1 MVRDLETT
9 YNYPIVANIRIG
21 EKDGKRL
28 KGLNYFTLH
37 KDSKTNNNIV
47 EYLKKTLGDEPKEI
61 IIKFLSDE
69 PYDEAYYRYKKS
81 GLWCKGDGKKAN
93 FRNENNWNECECS
106 KDCSYRE
113 NNECNQIGKLYF
125 VIKDEELGGICCFQT
140 KSHYSMNNI
149 KKTLAYC
156 RAMNIDIKEKY
167 FRLSVEEQT
176 NIKMQKYNVIKLSL
190 DLSKKV
196 QKTLENEEK
205 NENINSDIVKKTS
218 KQSKE
223 NLDNVGKCEEESKK
237 GQVVDN
243 KPKKKLECEKETDN
257 IKTDVSQKDS
267 EQSKEKSENI
277 SSRENHEKESREE
290 QIDNNENIVILYDLH
305 DLTKGEKVVKEANFC
320 NMNDELITVLIHP
333 SIVDEVNKWQES
345 SAIIPTIEKQG
356 KYNVLT
362 GYKDVGIL
370 KKAI

>member
-1 MVRDLETT
+1 MVKDLENT
-9 YNYPIVANIRIG
+9 YNYPLVANIRIG
-21 EKDGKRL
+21 EKEGKRP
-28 KGLNYFTLH
+28 KGLNYFTAHEDKHTDLH
-37 KDSKTNNNIV
+37 IV
-47 EYLKKTLGDEPKEI
+47 EFFKEHFGEKPKEI
-61 IIKFLSDE
+61 TINFLVDE
-69 PYDEAYYRYKKS
+69 PFETDYLRYGKS
-81 GLWCKGDGKKAN
+81 GLLCKGDGEKAS
-93 FRNENNWNECECS
+93 FKDEEDWTECECS
-106 KDCSYRE
+106 KECEYRGNDCKLT
-113 NNECNQIGKLYF
+113 GKLHF
-125 VIKDEELGGICCFQT
+125 VIKDVDVGGIWRFQT
-140 KSHYSMNNI
+140 KSYNTI
-149 KKTLAYC
+149 
-156 RAMNIDIKEKY
+156 MNINRTLNYLKYMNVDIKNND

-176 NIKMQKYNVIKLSL
+176 SIVNGKVQKYNVVKLKL
-190 DLSKKV
+190 IVNNQTKKQLENKEEKSKK
-196 QKTLENEEK
+196 E
-205 NENINSDIVKKTS
+205 
-218 KQSKE
+218 
-223 NLDNVGKCEEESKK
+223 
-237 GQVVDN
+237 QVVNN
-243 KPKKKLECEKETDN
+243 KPKKQLECEKETDN